1 MTAFMALIVREWR
14 ELRTVLMVLGALYLL
29 AMGGSI
35 VAMHKGAAYVEGT
48 AQRQAETYDDAEEYD
63 DDFDFFDD
71 DDDWGWASP
80 WELREAISAELIL
93 FVYAH
98 SMRGSAV
105 LINLTMLLLAMFY
118 LIDALYKER
127 SDGSTYFY
135 RSLPVQDHILLLS
148 KLAAGTVGIL
158 LLSYLMGLLSVG
170 ISRIALPGV
179 FKEILAA
186 SGQSLSQ
193 IAYGDFFR
201 DWLMYHI
208 LLLIWLAPY
217 ASYLLLVSAVTR
229 GRPLLAALG
238 LPIVMAVL
246 VRYFLQSDL
255 LINVFTTNFIEVGK
269 ALVHEWEGNRY
280 FFIEPDETVKLF
292 RGFGRYIWSSRSL
305 VSLAVAAVFSYG
317 TWAAYR
323 RNMATS

>member
-29 AMGGSI
+29 AMVGSV

-48 AQRQAETYDDAEEYD
+48 AQRQAETYDDAEDYD
-63 DDFDFFDD
+63 EDFDFFDD

-105 LINLTMLLLAMFY
+105 LINITMLLLAMFY
-118 LIDALYKER
+118 LVDAVYRER

-135 RSLPVQDHILLLS
+135 RSLPVPDYLILLS
-148 KLAAGTVGIL
+148 KLVAGTVGIL
-158 LLSYLMGLLSVG
+158 LISYLLGLLSVAIG
-170 ISRIALPGV
+170 RLALPGI
-179 FKEILAA
+179 FKDIMAE

-193 IAYGDFFR
+193 IAYGDFLW
-201 DWLMYHI
+201 DWLMYH
-208 LLLIWLAPY
+208 LLLLVWLAPY
-217 ASYLLLVSAVTR
+217 ASYLLLVSATTR

-238 LPIVMAVL
+238 LPIVLAVL
-246 VRYFLQSDL
+246 VRYFLQSDVL
-255 LINVFTTNFIEVGK
+255 MVLFTTNLSEVAQ
-269 ALVHEWEGNRY
+269 ALGREWEGNRY
-280 FFIEPDETVKLF
+280 FFIEPDETVELF
-292 RGFGRYIWSSRSL
+292 RGFGRYIWSTRSL
-305 VSLAVAAVFSYG
+305 VSLSVAAFFSFG

-323 RNMATS
+323 RNLATS